1 MGLFLIGFALLD
13 PHALAGTFIYV
24 VGHGAVK
31 AALFMGVGILL
42 HRYESVNE
50 IQLKGRCRE
59 LGLVGVMFAAGALP
73 LAGVPPF
80 GPWLGKS
87 LIYEASVPLGHQ
99 WIAVVFVVVSA
110 ITGGAILR
118 AAGRI
123 FVGWSPP
130 DDEAEKEFPFDEEEE
145 RHTETR
151 GPHSVTPWTMV
162 APMAVVLVAGA
173 AVGVWGRVLEPT
185 GAAAD
190 FFTDRASYADLVLDR
205 RGPPAAESPPHPP
218 AALSYVYGIAAG
230 AGAVASA
237 WMALFRHKLP
247 KNLRQ
252 RLFRIFDPPIDRLRA
267 FHSGHIGDYV
277 AWLTVGVAALGGLFG
292 FLL

>member
-1 MGLFLIGFALLD
+1 M
-13 PHALAGTFIYV
+13 
-24 VGHGAVK
+24 
-31 AALFMGVGILL
+31 
-42 HRYESVNE
+42 
-50 IQLKGRCRE
+50 
-59 LGLVGVMFAAGALP
+59 
-73 LAGVPPF
+73 
-80 GPWLGKS
+80 
-87 LIYEASVPLGHQ
+87 
-99 WIAVVFVVVSA
+99 FVVVSA